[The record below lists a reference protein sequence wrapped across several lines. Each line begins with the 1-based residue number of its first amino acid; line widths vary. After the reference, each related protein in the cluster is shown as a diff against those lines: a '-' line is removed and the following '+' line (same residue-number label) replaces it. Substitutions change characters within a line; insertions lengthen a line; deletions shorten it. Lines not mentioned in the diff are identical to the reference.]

1 MHRLTE
7 KDEQGNWA
15 LKGVKWASLHVGQTI
30 TKEMREKIYGA
41 LWKLMDYEDSGL
53 SPEEVQ
59 DMAEQLHD
67 TKKSE
72 SIQMPQKMVDHIMQ
86 RFTERK

>member
-15 LKGVKWASLHVGQTI
+15 LKGVKWASLYVGQTI
-30 TKEMREKIYGA
+30 TKEMWEKIYGA

-53 SPEEVQ
+53 SPEDGRPHYAALYRV
-59 DMAEQLHD
+59 
-67 TKKSE
+67 
-72 SIQMPQKMVDHIMQ
+72 
-86 RFTERK
+86 

>member
-7 KDEQGNWA
+7 KDE
-15 LKGVKWASLHVGQTI
+15 
-30 TKEMREKIYGA
+30 
-41 LWKLMDYEDSGL
+41 
-53 SPEEVQ
+53 Q

-72 SIQMPQKMVDHIMQ
+72 CIQMPQKMVDHIMQ
-86 RFTERK
+86 RFTECK

>member
-30 TKEMREKIYGA
+30 TQEMWEKIYGA

-72 SIQMPQKMVDHIMQ
+72 CIQMPQKMVDHIMQ
-86 RFTERK
+86 RFTECK

>member
-15 LKGVKWASLHVGQTI
+15 LKGVKWASLYVGQTI
-30 TKEMREKIYGA
+30 TKEMWEKIYGA

-72 SIQMPQKMVDHIMQ
+72 SIQMLQKMVDHIMQ
-86 RFTERK
+86 RFTECK

>member
-15 LKGVKWASLHVGQTI
+15 LKGAKWASLHVGQTI
-30 TKEMREKIYGA
+30 TKEIWEKIYGA

-72 SIQMPQKMVDHIMQ
+72 CIQMPQKMVDHIMQ
-86 RFTERK
+86 RFTECK

>member
-1 MHRLTE
+1 
-7 KDEQGNWA
+7 
-15 LKGVKWASLHVGQTI
+15 
-30 TKEMREKIYGA
+30 
-41 LWKLMDYEDSGL
+41 MDYEDSGL

-86 RFTERK
+86 RFTECK